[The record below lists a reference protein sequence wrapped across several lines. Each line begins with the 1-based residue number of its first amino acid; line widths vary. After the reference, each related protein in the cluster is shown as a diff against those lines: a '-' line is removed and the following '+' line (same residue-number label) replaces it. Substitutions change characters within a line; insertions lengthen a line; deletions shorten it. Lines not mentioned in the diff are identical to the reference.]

1 MDTIL
6 IVAATQNRR
15 RRFCAHITRQGHT
28 VAHSTVAPTP
38 AGMFRLVTRTTHYE
52 VDVVVDN
59 HTDPT
64 AVEGI
69 VDHWGNQPILF
80 ASGSDG
86 LIEAL
91 YTAEQLTS

>member
-1 MDTIL
+1 MCE
-6 IVAATQNRR
+6 R
-15 RRFCAHITRQGHT
+15 ITWQGRT

-38 AGMFRLVTRTTHYE
+38 AGMFRLVTRTTHY
-52 VDVVVDN
+52 DVVVDN